1 MYRLGNQECYFPKHF
16 YISIYF
22 GVNTKILGGVAVG
35 RMGSWSKGTSS
46 LCQMVDYI
54 IECRITLCIF
64 DHLPQGSFVDCV
76 QFVDCI

>member
-1 MYRLGNQECYFPKHF
+1 MAHIRYLP
-16 YISIYF
+16 
-22 GVNTKILGGVAVG
+22 GGVAVG
-35 RMGSWSKGTSS
+35 RMGSWLKGTSS